1 MTTCLKRRLG
11 AIVATSVSIAAMAF
25 ICVGAAK
32 AQRQPAPG
40 ASADQSTDSAAA
52 RKAELDAAIEAGF
65 NAATLGPAIVEL
77 NEQGKLNVPSG
88 YAYIPTA
95 ESARMMRAMG
105 NQTDSS
111 FLGIV
116 LPAEQAAWFATLDFR
131 GVGYVQDDEAKDW
144 KPDQLLQSL
153 KDGTEAAN
161 RDRLKRGFRP
171 IEVVGWVEPP
181 AYDAQSHRLVWA
193 ALVRDK
199 GATEGGAVNYSTYAL
214 GREGYFELDM
224 IGSQDVVTAE
234 KDKAK
239 VLLSALEYG
248 PGKRYEDFQ
257 PGVDSVATYGL
268 VGLITGAAVAKKL
281 GLFATIGV
289 LLVKFWKLIVIAGVA
304 IAAGAGKFLRR
315 ESSSI

>member
-1 MTTCLKRRLG
+1 
-11 AIVATSVSIAAMAF
+11 
-25 ICVGAAK
+25 
-32 AQRQPAPG
+32 
-40 ASADQSTDSAAA
+40 
-52 RKAELDAAIEAGF
+52 
-65 NAATLGPAIVEL
+65 
-77 NEQGKLNVPSG
+77 
-88 YAYIPTA
+88 
-95 ESARMMRAMG
+95 
-105 NQTDSS
+105 
-111 FLGIV
+111 
-116 LPAEQAAWFATLDFR
+116 
-131 GVGYVQDDEAKDW
+131 
-144 KPDQLLQSL
+144 
-153 KDGTEAAN
+153 
-161 RDRLKRGFRP
+161 
-171 IEVVGWVEPP
+171 
-181 AYDAQSHRLVWA
+181 
-193 ALVRDK
+193 
-199 GATEGGAVNYSTYAL
+199 
-214 GREGYFELDM
+214 M